1 MPTETADTVTE
12 RVSRCESGLEHA
24 QQVAELHVARS
35 LIAQLA
41 ANQRLLHIYKPN
53 NDAVMQAGDAL
64 IETLKS
70 LFEMFPSIE
79 MRFWRDCI
87 FINGNRMRCDVSNF
101 TSYKHLLARSA
112 RLEIEKIIFASGL
125 PRDEAIDFLC
135 ELDRCEEQG
144 LKGQPLQARIESGPF
159 EHISVVHGAAKSQ
172 ELEDLGIESQSQQE
186 RAKRAFYAALGS
198 TKEVLMAQTSQG
210 AVSLR
215 KAKRAVQTAA
225 DALLEDESSVL
236 ALAIIKDHDEYT
248 FTHSV
253 NVCIFSLTIGQRLG
267 LHRSWLGRLGMAAL
281 FHDIGKVAIPT
292 GVLNKVGVLDVDEWK
307 AIRLHTLLGV
317 RRLSQMPSCNEHM
330 LHSIIVAFQHHL
342 NMDMSG
348 YPNVPPET
356 SLDLFSRIV
365 RIADTFDAM
374 TTERPY
380 RNKVYSPHDAIR
392 YLVAQ
397 AGTKFDPVLVKAF
410 AGAMGIFPVGTVLRL
425 NTGELGIV
433 VRRSEL
439 SGDPDR
445 AMIRV
450 IVDGDG
456 SQATEE
462 RYIDLG
468 VVDPGTGEFVY
479 SVVDALSCKDVGVD
493 PRDYLMA

>member
-1 MPTETADTVTE
+1 MQTETTHTVTE
-12 RVSRCESGLEHA
+12 RVHRHEADLEHA
-24 QQVAELHVARS
+24 QQLAELQAARV
-35 LIAQLA
+35 LISQLA
-41 ANQRLLHIYKPN
+41 ANQRLLHIYRPN
-53 NDAVMQAGDAL
+53 NDAVIQAADAL
-64 IETLKS
+64 IDTLVS
-70 LFEMFPSIE
+70 LFEMSPTIE

-101 TSYKHLLARSA
+101 TAYKHLLAKTA
-112 RLEIEKIIFASGL
+112 RLEIEKVIFETGL
-125 PRDEAIDFLC
+125 ARDEAVDFLC
-135 ELDRCEEQG
+135 ELNRCQEQG
-144 LKGQPLQARIESGPF
+144 IKGQALLAQVETSHF
-159 EHISVVHGAAKSQ
+159 EHISVVPGVSKSQ
-172 ELEDLGIESQSQQE
+172 ELEDLGIESLSHQE
-186 RAKRAFYAALGS
+186 RAKQAFYAALGS

-210 AVSLR
+210 TVSLR
-215 KAKRAVQTAA
+215 KAKRAVQAAA

-281 FHDIGKVAIPT
+281 FHDIGKVAIPA
-292 GVLNKVGVLDVDEWK
+292 GVLNKVGVLEVDEWK
-307 AIRLHTLLGV
+307 TIRKHTLLGV
-317 RRLSQMPSCNEHM
+317 RKLSKMPSCNEHM
-330 LHSIIVAFQHHL
+330 LHSMIVAFQHHL

-348 YPNVPPET
+348 YPNVPSET

-380 RNKVYSPHDAIR
+380 RSKVYSPHDAIR
-392 YLVAQ
+392 YLVSQ
-397 AGTKFDPVLVKAF
+397 AGAKFDPVLVKAF
-410 AGAMGIFPVGTVLRL
+410 AGAMGIFPVGTILRL
-425 NTGELGIV
+425 NTGEVGIV

-450 IVDGDG
+450 IVDSDGD
-456 SQATEE
+456 QASEE
-462 RYIDLG
+462 KYIDLG
-468 VVDPGTGEFVY
+468 VKDPGTGEYVY
-479 SVVDALSCKDVGVD
+479 SVVDALSCKDIGVD